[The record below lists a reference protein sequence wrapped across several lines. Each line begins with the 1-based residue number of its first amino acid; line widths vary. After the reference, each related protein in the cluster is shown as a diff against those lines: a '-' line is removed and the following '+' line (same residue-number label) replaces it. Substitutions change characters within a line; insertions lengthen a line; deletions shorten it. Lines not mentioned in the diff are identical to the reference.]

1 MAGGKPARREWQV
14 SIRGVQGSLRR
25 TAPGGNSVIT
35 YSICDLWARL
45 SRWCLDTRLLLLMKQ
60 ESAFG
65 YQARS
70 EASRRL
76 LFSPAFNGR
85 RLIIM
90 PPRPPK
96 AAKNLKRVGG

>member
-14 SIRGVQGSLRR
+14 FIRGVRGLLRR
-25 TAPGGNSVIT
+25 TVPGANSVIA
-35 YSICDLWARL
+35 YSSYLWARL
-45 SRWCLDTRLLLLMKQ
+45 SRWYLDTRLLLLMKP

-65 YQARS
+65 CQARS

-96 AAKNLKRVGG
+96 AARNLKWVGGL